1 MSIARHDDAKTHSSG
16 QGWGARGARGARRTR
31 GFTLIETMLAI
42 TLLAMMIGM
51 IYAALNIG
59 MRAWDTGE
67 ARVESAANWRTTEHF
82 LRRELGQIFPTRWR
96 GVPQAYIALD
106 GGAAS
111 LKYVTAL
118 NLDAARQNGGAAG
131 LQWAELSL
139 VEGGILQL
147 NRQVF
152 DGQAQNFD
160 GLNNA
165 ASGASAFDAN
175 PPAIPPV
182 RLMENVRA
190 VEIAYFGAD
199 TDLNE
204 PTWRSEWRDL
214 VRLPMLMKLSIDT
227 GREKLEMV
235 VALKIGEEAG
245 CLANGLT
252 RVCGPR
258 PR

>member
-1 MSIARHDDAKTHSSG
+1 MSKNFARHGDTKTHSLG
-16 QGWGARGARGARRTR
+16 RRRGACGAR

-42 TLLAMMIGM
+42 TLLAMMMGL

-67 ARVESAANWRTTEHF
+67 TRVESAANWRTTEHF

-106 GGAAS
+106 GSATS

-118 NLDAARQNGGAAG
+118 NLDAGRQNGGAAG
-131 LQWAELSL
+131 LQWAELAL
-139 VEGGILQL
+139 LDGGILQL

-152 DGQAQNFD
+152 DVQAQNFD

-165 ASGASAFDAN
+165 ATGTSAFDAN
-175 PPAIPPV
+175 ATTIPPV
-182 RLMENVRA
+182 RLMENVSA
-190 VEIAYFGAD
+190 FEIAYFGAE
-199 TDLNE
+199 TDLAE

-214 VRLPMLMKLSIDT
+214 VRLPMLLKLNIDT

-245 CLANGLT
+245 CLANGFT

>member
-1 MSIARHDDAKTHSSG
+1 MSKNFPRRSDAKTHSLV
-16 QGWGARGARGARRTR
+16 RGR

-42 TLLAMMIGM
+42 TLLAMMMGM

-59 MRAWDTGE
+59 MRAWDAGE

-82 LRRELGQIFPTRWR
+82 LRRELGQIFPARWR
-96 GVPQAYIALD
+96 GVPQAYLALD
-106 GGAAS
+106 GSATS
-111 LKYVTAL
+111 LKFVTAL
-118 NLDAARQNGGAAG
+118 NLDAARQNGRAAG
-131 LQWAELSL
+131 LQWAELTL

-160 GLNNA
+160 GLSNA
-165 ASGASAFDAN
+165 ASTTSAFDPNAT
-175 PPAIPPV
+175 AIPPV
-182 RLMENVRA
+182 RLMENVTA
-190 VEIAYFGAD
+190 FEIGYFGAE

-204 PTWRSEWRDL
+204 PSWRTEWREL
-214 VRLPMLMKLSIDT
+214 VRLPMLLRLRIETNK
-227 GREKLEMV
+227 GNQPFEMV

-245 CLANGLT
+245 CLANGFT